1 MSKLPSRTAIRP
13 PGGFTLIEALATLV
27 LIAIVIPAAL
37 RGITVALSLGSHTA
51 CLSEATLLAQSKMS
65 ELLAT
70 GSWQDEGTQFQGD
83 FQNEL
88 QTSRSSLSA
97 RTANEARSYRWV
109 ATVEEWLDPSV
120 QELTVYVFWDW
131 RNRERQVK
139 LSTLVY
145 KPEDQ

>member
-1 MSKLPSRTAIRP
+1 MSKLPSRPANPSPR
-13 PGGFTLIEALATLV
+13 GFTLIEALATLV

-83 FQNEL
+83 FQDEM
-88 QTSRSSLSA
+88 QASRSSLSA

-109 ATVEEWLDPSV
+109 ATVEEWLDPSI
-120 QELTVYVFWDW
+120 QELTVYVIWDW